1 MRQYI
6 AQKGKTRVNEEI
18 LATKVRV
25 LDVDGSQLGIFSKQ
39 DALRIAEEKDQD
51 LVEIAPQANPPVCK
65 IIDYGKFRYEQQ
77 KREKLQKKNQTVSIL
92 KEIRFHPNTDVHDF
106 EFKTKHTI
114 NFLNEGNK
122 VKATVRFK
130 GREMAYTELGE
141 DLLKRFIEK
150 TEEYAKVEVPI
161 KMEGRNMSVI
171 LVPLTKKSKKNQ

>member
-1 MRQYI
+1 M

-25 LDVDGSQLGIFSKQ
+25 LDIDGSQLGIFSKQ

-77 KREKLQKKNQTVSIL
+77 KREKLQKKNQSVSIL

-114 NFLNEGNK
+114 NVLNEGNK

-130 GREMAYTELGE
+130 SREMAYTELGE
-141 DLLKRFIEK
+141 DLLNRFIEK
-150 TEEYAKVEVPI
+150 TQEYAKVEVPI

-171 LVPLTKKSKKNQ
+171 LVPLPNKSKKNQS

>member
-1 MRQYI
+1 MRQFI

-39 DALRIAEEKDQD
+39 EALRIAEEKDQD

-77 KREKLQKKNQTVSIL
+77 KREKLQKKNQSVSIL

-106 EFKTKHTI
+106 EFKAKHSI
-114 NFLNEGNK
+114 NFLNDGNK

-130 GREMAYTELGE
+130 GREMAYTEQGE
-141 DLLKRFIEK
+141 DLLKRFIER
-150 TEEYAKVEVPI
+150 TQEYAKVEVPI

-171 LVPLTKKSKKNQ
+171 LVPLPKKSKKNQ

>member
-1 MRQYI
+1 MRQFI

-77 KREKLQKKNQTVSIL
+77 KREKLQKKNQSVSIL

-106 EFKTKHTI
+106 EFKAKHSI
-114 NFLNEGNK
+114 NFLNDGNK

-141 DLLKRFIEK
+141 DLLKRFIER

-171 LVPLTKKSKKNQ
+171 LVPLPKKSKKNQ